1 MGNSIARHDVPPTP
15 SSVARTPAPGRQHEK
30 GGVQE
35 LDGLS
40 QADAG
45 DAETAAAQDD
55 LQMVEVQKQHRFC
68 KTNQFRNI
76 KQNRVAIIRRLFCL
90 AVLNMHTTIAGSYW
104 AAWCG

>member
-1 MGNSIARHDVPPTP
+1 MPTSP
-15 SSVARTPAPGRQHEK
+15 SSVARTPAPGREHEK

-68 KTNQFRNI
+68 QTNQFRNI
-76 KQNRVAIIRRLFCL
+76 EKIRVAFIRRLHC
-90 AVLNMHTTIAGSYW
+90 
-104 AAWCG
+104 